1 MATITITG
9 DNNANVLTGPSA
21 SDRYLINGLGGNDT
35 LTGNVGDDVL
45 DGGTGNDIMRGGS
58 GADVYIVDSALD
70 DVDEAGN
77 GTVDRVEASVSW
89 SLAPDLFV
97 ENLTLT
103 GVGNINATGNALNNI
118 LIGNAGNND
127 LNGGIGADTMEG
139 KAGNDSYHVDNVG
152 DVVVEAVGGGTD
164 WVYSTVTHTLSAN
177 VENLDLDG
185 AGAING
191 TGNVLANIM
200 YGNDANNVLN
210 GMGGVDTM
218 TGWQGNDSYY
228 VDSSLDL
235 AIEGAG
241 AGIDKVFS
249 STTNYTLGANIE
261 NMLLVTQFFAPSG
274 VNGTGN
280 GLANTMEGNLLGNQL
295 NGMGGN
301 DVIFGYGGNDTID
314 GGTGN
319 DSMFGGTGNDVFVVD
334 STSDSVTEFF
344 GEGTDQVNASASFT
358 IVDIDVENLTL
369 TGAANIS
376 GTGNAVNNVITGNSG
391 NNTLNGL
398 GGVDTMSGGAGNDTY
413 IVDNAGDTVV
423 EAANAGSDWI
433 YSSVTETLAVNVE
446 NLLLTGAAAINGTG
460 NTLANS
466 LYGNSA
472 ANVLTGLAGDDL
484 IIGQGGNDTL
494 QGGTGADVIYGG
506 IGNDVLRAADNL
518 PGDDLAEDRFV
529 FNTALNGFTNVDSI
543 DRSNFTQGGG
553 EGVDDQIELDNFIF
567 TNLFST
573 AGTNTGTLG
582 ASYYFEGTS
591 SGNGLT
597 DSVGIYNNTTTGEL
611 FYNPSFGVAG
621 DSTLFADVNVG
632 GSAVLSA
639 EEFTLS

>member
-58 GADVYIVDSALD
+58 GADVYKVDSAFD
-70 DVDEAGN
+70 DVDEVGN
-77 GTVDRVEASVSW
+77 GTVDRVEASVTW

-103 GVGNINATGNALNNI
+103 GVANINGTGNALNNI
-118 LIGNAGNND
+118 IIGNAGNND

-191 TGNVLANIM
+191 TGNALANIM

-210 GMGGVDTM
+210 GLGGVDTM
-218 TGWQGNDSYY
+218 TGWLGNDSYY
-228 VDSSLDL
+228 VDSSLDV
-235 AIEGAG
+235 ASENFNS
-241 AGIDKVFS
+241 GIDKVFS

-261 NMLLVTQFFAPSG
+261 NMLLLTQFFAPSG

-280 GLANTMEGNLLGNQL
+280 SLANTMEGNLLGNQL

-301 DVIFGYGGNDTID
+301 DLIYGYGGNDTID
-314 GGTGN
+314 GGTG
-319 DSMFGGTGNDVFVVD
+319 DDHMHGDAGDDVIRVD
-334 STSDSVTEFF
+334 SVNDIVHEFV
-344 GEGTDQVNASASFT
+344 GEGTDRVDSSVSFT
-358 IVDIDVENLTL
+358 ISDNIENLTL
-369 TGAANIS
+369 TGVGNIS
-376 GTGNAVNNVITGNSG
+376 GTGNASVNVITGNSG
-391 NNTLNGL
+391 NNYLNGAAGADTLVGGL
-398 GGVDTMSGGAGNDTY
+398 GTDTY
-413 IVDNAGDTVV
+413 IVDNAADTVV

-433 YSSVTETLAVNVE
+433 YASVTETLALNVE

-460 NTLANS
+460 NTSANS

-472 ANVLTGLAGDDL
+472 ANVLMGLAGDDV

-494 QGGTGADVIYGG
+494 QGGTGADTIYGG
-506 IGNDVLRAADNL
+506 TGIDILRAVDNV
-518 PGDDLAEDRFV
+518 PGDDFAEDRFV

-573 AGTNTGTLG
+573 AGTNSGSLG

-591 SGNGLT
+591 SGNGLF

-611 FYNPSFGVAG
+611 FYNPSFGVAN